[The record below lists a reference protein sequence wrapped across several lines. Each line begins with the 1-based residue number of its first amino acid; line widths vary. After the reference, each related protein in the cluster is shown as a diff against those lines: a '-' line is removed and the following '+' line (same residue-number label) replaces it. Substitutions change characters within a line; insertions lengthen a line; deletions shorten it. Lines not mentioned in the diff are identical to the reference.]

1 MPMPDQ
7 MGITLSPAEVQ
18 DIKDH
23 FTAILTII
31 NAKKVVQLTPKER
44 QGAQSASEIRIP
56 YIENAINNLA
66 PAFPNLQPNF
76 LTLADAQINLDS
88 SMAFREMTG
97 LRNEVNDRM
106 IDFAMASEHFAYQY
120 MRKFYNTAQQAQDIN
135 TPGADTVVEALSPL
149 FEQEKSGSDPV
160 PNP

>member
-56 YIENAINNLA
+56 YIENAITTWLR
-66 PAFPNLQPNF
+66 LF
-76 LTLADAQINLDS
+76 LTCNLI
-88 SMAFREMTG
+88 F
-97 LRNEVNDRM
+97 
-106 IDFAMASEHFAYQY
+106 
-120 MRKFYNTAQQAQDIN
+120 
-135 TPGADTVVEALSPL
+135 
-149 FEQEKSGSDPV
+149 
-160 PNP
+160 